1 MVSQKSRW
9 LKQFPDILDPIVNW
23 AHANSLWPMYFGL
36 SCCFIEKATALTS
49 RYDISRFGAEV
60 LRLSPRQADLMIISG
75 TVFKK
80 MAPSILRLYEQM
92 AEPKWVISM
101 GSCSNTGGMYDVYSV
116 VQGINQILPVD
127 VYIPGCPPRPEAV
140 LAGLM
145 KLQEKIKEERPGR
158 RIFHMDGGTQ
168 GTETPVL
175 IDGETKSRDPR
186 GPGMEGLSIR
196 GTSVSP
202 PYFDDSRA
210 DYIWTP
216 PAKNVGLTPKEQI
229 IEKELRNRF
238 GQKIR
243 ASEQTSDFL
252 TLHVPPE
259 QIRGVL
265 TFLKKEAADP
275 FQRLEDYTAIDESAR
290 KNRENYPDFTLVY
303 HLTDLE
309 NAARLRLKVPLY
321 GDTPKAPSICDIWP
335 SANWYEREIYDM
347 FGIDFP
353 EHPNLKRLLM
363 PVEWQGH
370 PLRKSYAGR
379 ATEMAPYTT
388 RDARTMEPCDG
399 GDYFENRDDDEALVL
414 NIGPHHTGTHG
425 LLRLI
430 VRLQGEIVTDLEMDI
445 GYHHRAV
452 EKLGERQTWLQ
463 FVPYTDRVDYFA
475 GAANNLPYIMA
486 VEQIAD
492 IEVPE
497 RAHFIRV
504 LLSELYRL
512 SNHLSY
518 IGIMG
523 HDVGAMTPS
532 FYTYADR
539 EGVLD
544 MIEMMTGARLHAS
557 WVRPGGVAADL
568 PEGWQA
574 PLKAL
579 LKNLPKRLDTYQ
591 NLTTKN
597 PIFQARTQGVGVLSR
612 EDAVDWGM
620 TGPNLRATGLD
631 WDLRKKMPYA
641 VYDHLAFDIPTTS
654 QCDSFNRFRM
664 RVDECYESL
673 RIIEQVVEKMPKGPY
688 VTDDCR
694 YGVPDRK
701 KMLTDIESLIH
712 HFINVTRGPKIPKG
726 ESYMA
731 CEVPRGEQGYYLV
744 SDGLGVSYRTR
755 VKGPSFTIVQTF
767 PMLAKGCSISDLIAI
782 LGSSDY
788 TLPDLDR

>member
-1 MVSQKSRW
+1 MVSEKSTF
-9 LKQFPDILDPIVNW
+9 LKKFPDILDPIVNW

-36 SCCFIEKATALTS
+36 SCCFIEEATALTS

-80 MAPSILRLYEQM
+80 MAPSILRLYDQM

-145 KLQEKIKEERPGR
+145 KLQEKIKEERPSR
-158 RIFHMDGGTQ
+158 CIVHMDGGTQ
-168 GTETPVL
+168 GTQTPVL

-202 PYFDDSRA
+202 PHFDDSRA
-210 DYIWTP
+210 DHIWTP
-216 PAKNVGLTPKEQI
+216 PAKNVGLTPKEQM
-229 IEKELRNRF
+229 IEEALKNRF

-259 QIRGVL
+259 RIRGVL

-290 KNRENYPDFTLVY
+290 KNRENYPDYTLVY
-303 HLTDLE
+303 HLTDLD

-370 PLRKSYAGR
+370 PLRKSYVGR
-379 ATEMAPYTT
+379 ATEMAPYTIH
-388 RDARTMEPCDG
+388 DARKFEPCKG
-399 GDYFENRDDDEALVL
+399 EDYFENRDDDEHLIL

-430 VRLQGEIVTDLEMDI
+430 VRLQGETVTDMEMDI

-523 HDVGAMTPS
+523 HDVGAMTPN

-539 EGVLD
+539 EVILD
-544 MIEMMTGARLHAS
+544 IIEMITGARLHAS

-579 LKNLPKRLDTYQ
+579 LKNP
-591 NLTTKN
+591 
-597 PIFQARTQGVGVLSR
+597 
-612 EDAVDWGM
+612 
-620 TGPNLRATGLD
+620 
-631 WDLRKKMPYA
+631 
-641 VYDHLAFDIPTTS
+641 
-654 QCDSFNRFRM
+654 C
-664 RVDECYESL
+664 
-673 RIIEQVVEKMPKGPY
+673 QV
-688 VTDDCR
+688 
-694 YGVPDRK
+694 
-701 KMLTDIESLIH
+701 S
-712 HFINVTRGPKIPKG
+712 
-726 ESYMA
+726 
-731 CEVPRGEQGYYLV
+731 
-744 SDGLGVSYRTR
+744 
-755 VKGPSFTIVQTF
+755 
-767 PMLAKGCSISDLIAI
+767 
-782 LGSSDY
+782 
-788 TLPDLDR
+788 